1 MSTVPMLAVVK
12 RPLPAMRTDAHG
24 RAARP
29 GYSNRTNIM
38 HAHFF
43 ANGRSHAEGK
53 ATPMTKKANAAPGA
67 SKRSRI
73 PARRFTL
80 PLAWWRTMTAET
92 FDATTAVVLREAIS
106 AIAIIG
112 EPMWRAA
119 ANGDAAAATGL
130 ALRLHPDRATPIAF
144 DLVMTA
150 VAACAA
156 EGNAAAC
163 LVMSRMVRRRRGAG
177 KKEARI
183 ATSWLVRTFASAL
196 DRPHDGGTS

>member
-1 MSTVPMLAVVK
+1 MTRKTNEVQGAAK
-12 RPLPAMRTDAHG
+12 RA
-24 RAARP
+24 
-29 GYSNRTNIM
+29 
-38 HAHFF
+38 
-43 ANGRSHAEGK
+43 
-53 ATPMTKKANAAPGA
+53 
-67 SKRSRI
+67 RI
-73 PARRFTL
+73 PATPVTR
-80 PLAWWRTMTAET
+80 PLTWWRTMKAET

-163 LVMSRMVRRRRGAG
+163 LVMSRVVRRRRGAG
-177 KKEARI
+177 KREARI

-196 DRPHDGGTS
+196 DRRHEGGMS